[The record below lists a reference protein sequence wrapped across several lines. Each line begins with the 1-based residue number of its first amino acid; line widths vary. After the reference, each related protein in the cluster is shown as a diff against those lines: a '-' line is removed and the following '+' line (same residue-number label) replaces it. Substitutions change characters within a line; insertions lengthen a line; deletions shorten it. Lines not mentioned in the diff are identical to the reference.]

1 MLALAGTHMGSKGSV
16 LKIIFFTLLLS
27 ENVKMQRE
35 ILEPNSKKEFEP
47 SRTVLE
53 IALFL

>member
-1 MLALAGTHMGSKGSV
+1 MLALAGTHMGSKGSI

-27 ENVKMQRE
+27 ENVNMQRE